1 LNQTRRLRGCWK
13 GRKSWA
19 SAPEGTR
26 TSCQHR
32 GPSVAKATIM
42 RAAYGTAE
50 AVPLKACCLLLPKQM
65 NNPGGGPHYPN
76 VARPIRTSLFAAAAY
91 AKSKGRRVAAL
102 ARRKATAITA
112 SSWELFCSF
121 RNRFPPELQWWPAS
135 VWRGRRT
142 CRQGPVP
149 GTY

>member
-1 LNQTRRLRGCWK
+1 LIQTRRLRGCWK

-91 AKSKGRRVAAL
+91 AKSKGRRVAAP
-102 ARRKATAITA
+102 ASNNSPITV
-112 SSWELFCSF
+112 SSWERACSF
-121 RNRFPPELQWWPAS
+121 RKWFQRVLQWWPAS